1 MCRSPRRGEL
11 EQAAERSTRQEF
23 ADELLDPE
31 IDLVP
36 DPPDRL
42 EVLSGR
48 VVEFPV
54 FVPLAGVD
62 RAGIPA
68 THCDHDVSRFHELVG
83 ERLREL
89 FPQIDAELTHSLHG
103 SRVDLLAGCA
113 PGRTDV
119 DSTLGAQ
126 LHEPGG
132 HLAAAGVVHA
142 DEEDL
147 GLLLHQDSFQL
158 DECPK
163 HRASDSSVAPR
174 YRRRSMCESVPTT
187 SMRVNIRTVKTL
199 TVLAN
204 SCPPLLAAPL
214 PAEDAENI
222 ARALKVLADPARLR
236 LLSLIQ
242 SQPDHEACVC
252 NLTEPLGL
260 GQPTVSHH
268 LKVLLQA
275 GLVERE
281 QRGSWAYFRVVPEPL
296 AALRELLA

>member
-1 MCRSPRRGEL
+1 
-11 EQAAERSTRQEF
+11 
-23 ADELLDPE
+23 
-31 IDLVP
+31 
-36 DPPDRL
+36 
-42 EVLSGR
+42 
-48 VVEFPV
+48 
-54 FVPLAGVD
+54 
-62 RAGIPA
+62 
-68 THCDHDVSRFHELVG
+68 
-83 ERLREL
+83 
-89 FPQIDAELTHSLHG
+89 
-103 SRVDLLAGCA
+103 
-113 PGRTDV
+113 
-119 DSTLGAQ
+119 
-126 LHEPGG
+126 
-132 HLAAAGVVHA
+132 
-142 DEEDL
+142 
-147 GLLLHQDSFQL
+147 
-158 DECPK
+158 
-163 HRASDSSVAPR
+163 
-174 YRRRSMCESVPTT
+174 
-187 SMRVNIRTVKTL
+187 MRVNIRTVQTL

-296 AALRELLA
+296 AALRELLS